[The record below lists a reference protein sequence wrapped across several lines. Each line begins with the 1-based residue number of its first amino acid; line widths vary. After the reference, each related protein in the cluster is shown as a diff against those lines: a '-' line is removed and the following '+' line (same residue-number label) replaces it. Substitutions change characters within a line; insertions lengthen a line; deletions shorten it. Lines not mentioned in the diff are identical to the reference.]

1 MNHPGE
7 PVDLAEE
14 LEVKL
19 AVLDEV
25 VGVDD
30 DEEPRGHVQVEGDV
44 HHHNQHT
51 SNLSKIFRQ
60 YTNTLYHDDEATD
73 EQPIHLKTFQICFQK

>member
-1 MNHPGE
+1 MNHPCE

-14 LEVKL
+14 FEVKL

-51 SNLSKIFRQ
+51 SNL
-60 YTNTLYHDDEATD
+60 
-73 EQPIHLKTFQICFQK
+73 

>member
-14 LEVKL
+14 FEVKL

-30 DEEPRGHVQVEGDV
+30 DEEPRCHVQVEGDV

-51 SNLSKIFRQ
+51 SNLRNWVAKCFHNI
-60 YTNTLYHDDEATD
+60 
-73 EQPIHLKTFQICFQK
+73 QILCTMMMRPQRNSRSI